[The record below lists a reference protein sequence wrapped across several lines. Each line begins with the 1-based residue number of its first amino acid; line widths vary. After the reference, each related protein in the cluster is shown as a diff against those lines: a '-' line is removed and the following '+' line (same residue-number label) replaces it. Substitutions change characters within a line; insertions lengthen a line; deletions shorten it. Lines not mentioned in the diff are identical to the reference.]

1 LLQAVTGKEIDKS
14 LIQDLRKITKRND
27 KTSAARFFKQNK
39 LVYPSPETPRQS
51 RKFVRAMKRLEEI
64 VPPTCRFNELF
75 LDLLR
80 RIFVYDPKKR
90 ITAHEAL
97 KHPWFKEMIQ
107 DDGTEATRIRFE
119 KERKELEREREQN
132 EEQEDDEN
140 DDDESEY
147 EDERRTG
154 NKSTYRA
161 ARPGP
166 VERVAA
172 ADDGRRYS
180 KPAYRAAGRGR

>member
-1 LLQAVTGKEIDKS
+1 
-14 LIQDLRKITKRND
+14 
-27 KTSAARFFKQNK
+27 
-39 LVYPSPETPRQS
+39 
-51 RKFVRAMKRLEEI
+51 MKRLEEI

-97 KHPWFKEMIQ
+97 KHPWFQELVQ
-107 DDGTEATRIRFE
+107 DDGTEATRIRLE
-119 KERKELEREREQN
+119 KERRELEREREQN
-132 EEQEDDEN
+132 EQQDDDEN

-147 EDERRTG
+147 EEQRRTG
-154 NKSTYRA
+154 GKSTYRA

-166 VERVAA
+166 SERVAA

>member
-1 LLQAVTGKEIDKS
+1 
-14 LIQDLRKITKRND
+14 
-27 KTSAARFFKQNK
+27 
-39 LVYPSPETPRQS
+39 
-51 RKFVRAMKRLEEI
+51 
-64 VPPTCRFNELF
+64 
-75 LDLLR
+75 
-80 RIFVYDPKKR
+80 VYDPKKR

-97 KHPWFKEMIQ
+97 KHPWFQELIQ

-119 KERKELEREREQN
+119 KERKERERERELN

-154 NKSTYRA
+154 SKPTYRA
-161 ARPGP
+161 ARPAP

-172 ADDGRRYS
+172 TDDGRRYS
-180 KPAYRAAGRGR
+180 KPTYRAAGRGR